1 MDILVNNAAIGPS
14 LRGDRSMESNLKTIA
29 INFFGTVELT
39 EKMVPLLT

>member
-14 LRGDRSMESNLKTIA
+14 LWGDKSMESNIKTLA

-39 EKMVPLLT
+39 EKMVPLLS